1 VLKLVHFLND
11 KVMTSDC
18 MVICCIDPATMDDRQ
33 YHILLTEMKE
43 FDE

>member
-1 VLKLVHFLND
+1 
-11 KVMTSDC
+11 MTSDC